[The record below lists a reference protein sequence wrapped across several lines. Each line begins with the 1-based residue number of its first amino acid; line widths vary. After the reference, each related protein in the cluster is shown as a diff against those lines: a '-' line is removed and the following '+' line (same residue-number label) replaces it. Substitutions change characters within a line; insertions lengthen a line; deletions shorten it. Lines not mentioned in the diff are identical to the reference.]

1 MWIHRG
7 SKFAIYFEVG
17 RMVDEW
23 VLGSF
28 FLGIGEAVVGNRLDQ
43 SVDLKGCLRWWRDFV
58 NCPRNR
64 YEPGLF
70 DASKETVFLLLAS
83 SVLATDD
90 QSTLMGEYYP
100 ETFSRFHISQV
111 GMSSFDNVTMLFL
124 KSEIG
129 LERLVWRV
137 SDGDISDAYFEPGEI
152 EGGFTEAAA
161 SLEHAVIHHNGKPSR
176 LVE

>member
-17 RMVDEW
+17 HIVDEW
-23 VLGSF
+23 VFGSF
-28 FLGIGEAVVGNRLDQ
+28 FLEIGEAVVGNRLDQ
-43 SVDLKGCLRWWRDFV
+43 SVDLKGCLNWWRDLV

-70 DASKETVFLLLAS
+70 NASKETVFLLLAS
-83 SVLATDD
+83 SVLETGD
-90 QSTLMGEYYP
+90 QSTLIGEYFP
-100 ETFSRFHISQV
+100 KTFSRFHISHV
-111 GMSSFDNVTMLFL
+111 GMSSFDNVVMLFL

-137 SDGDISDAYFEPGEI
+137 GDGDIFDAYFEPGEV
-152 EGGFTEAAA
+152 EGAFTEAAA
-161 SLEHAVIHHNGKPSR
+161 SLEQELR
-176 LVE
+176 